1 MGSNLDPGEIFY
13 FLTLSYSVSIVLFL
27 DTEQVPLIP
36 GGGLVQ
42 AFGFW
47 AFWSCMV
54 KAILALSLWL
64 VAQVS
69 SCVLV
74 ASVPSFLLTIV
85 LLCFLYI
92 FTDTEQVLPFTGGG
106 LFPSLW
112 IPGSL
117 VLHCQSV
124 LALSLWCNPVP
135 VAWWLLFC
143 LFF

>member
-1 MGSNLDPGEIFY
+1 
-13 FLTLSYSVSIVLFL
+13 
-27 DTEQVPLIP
+27 
-36 GGGLVQ
+36 
-42 AFGFW
+42 
-47 AFWSCMV
+47 MV

-92 FTDTEQVLPFTGGG
+92 STDTEQVLPFTGGG

-117 VLHCQSV
+117 VLHGQSGSCIVLVVQSSSCGLVASV
-124 LALSLWCNPVP
+124 LSSVLTIIFLSCFGYIFTDLSRLSGGPT
-135 VAWWLLFC
+135 
-143 LFF
+143 